1 MLYGSYSFQ
10 DIWKYKGLVMYRVPV
25 YYLESMHYFDIYNWH
40 VAMFIFTSP
49 KIIPNIYSLTRI
61 IVLYC
66 QKDWST
72 TSLVNEQKPLCLQP
86 YEHSI
91 IQPLNVSRRNKRM
104 VPYSL
109 SITIN
114 NIQHQF

>member
-1 MLYGSYSFQ
+1 MVLDFVQTIENNVPDCKILKLVLDIVYCDRENKGPSF
-10 DIWKYKGLVMYRVPV
+10 
-25 YYLESMHYFDIYNWH
+25 YYDGKL
-40 VAMFIFTSP
+40 
-49 KIIPNIYSLTRI
+49 YSLTRI